1 MCQWLIK
8 EKHQQGFKFWQGYTL
23 EKRVKN
29 IILLALALTF
39 DEKQLLASVIFY
51 QFRKGFEENEIKK
64 CIHMI
69 LQRLWLKTLISCQLF
84 LLVYCEVD

>member
-1 MCQWLIK
+1 MAGI
-8 EKHQQGFKFWQGYTL
+8 YL

-51 QFRKGFEENEIKK
+51 QFRKGLKENEIKE

-69 LQRLWLKTLISCQLF
+69 LQRLWLKTLNSCQLF
-84 LLVYCEVD
+84 LLVYCEVDVLCMNFWTLHFLKVVK